1 MPMHDKAAHDSMAGK
16 QDGSVPMSWTVL
28 ILLLLSTPSASA
40 ARRRWAFLQEQIKYD
55 LHLTDWHLGLTSGP
69 AFALLYAAASIP
81 LARLAEPR
89 DRRIILSAC
98 LMA

>member
-1 MPMHDKAAHDSMAGK
+1 MHDKAAPDSMAGK

-40 ARRRWAFLQEQIKYD
+40 ARRRWAFLQEQIKYV
-55 LHLTDWHLGLTSGP
+55 LHLTDWHLGLMSGP

-98 LMA
+98 LMV